1 MTNPI
6 SATIDFELD
15 GLQHGF
21 LQIPHSRNDSAWGSI
36 MLPITVAKNG
46 DGPGAILTGANHGD
60 EYEGPIALHDLAN
73 NIDIDNVRG
82 RVIIIPM
89 MNYPAFQAA
98 TRVSP
103 IDQLNMNRV
112 FPGQAP
118 GTITQLIA
126 DYFTTTLLPMCDYV
140 LDIHSGGKTLEF
152 LPFAAYHELDDKAQQ
167 QACEAATL
175 AFAAPYYLSLI
186 EIDAA
191 GMYDTQAETLGKV
204 FVSTELGGGGTTT
217 PHTAEVARRGVH
229 NFLVHAGILD
239 AKPVLSDVAS
249 IKLDMQQDNAY
260 VFSEHNGLLEP
271 CVKLGDPV
279 QTGDLIA
286 RVYATERTGNAAVE
300 YTATSDG
307 IIVGRHFPSLIKI
320 GDFMNVIARIV
331 QE

>member
-1 MTNPI
+1 MTNSI
-6 SATIDFELD
+6 SASVDFERD

-21 LQIPHSRNDSAWGSI
+21 LKIPHSRNDSAWGSI

-46 DGPGAILTGANHGD
+46 AGPGAILTGANHGD

-73 NIDIDNVRG
+73 KIDIDKLRG

-112 FPGQAP
+112 FPGQSP

-152 LPFAAYHELDDKAQQ
+152 LPFAAYHELDNKAQQ

-191 GMYDTQAETLGKV
+191 GMYDTQAETMGKV

-217 PHTAEVARRGVH
+217 PHTAEVAKRGVH

-239 AKPVLSDVAS
+239 SKPVLADTTS

-260 VFSEHNGLLEP
+260 LFSEHNGLLEP

-286 RVYATERTGNAAVE
+286 RVYATERTGSAAVE

-320 GDFMNVIARIV
+320 GDFMNVIAQIV

>member
-1 MTNPI
+1 MANPI
-6 SATIDFELD
+6 SATIDFERD

-73 NIDIDNVRG
+73 TIDIDKLRG

-98 TRVSP
+98 ARVSP

-118 GTITQLIA
+118 GSVTQLIA
-126 DYFTTTLLPMCDYV
+126 DYFTATLLPMCDYV

-152 LPFAAYHELDDKAQQ
+152 LPFAAYHELEDKAQQ
-167 QACEAATL
+167 QACAAATL

-186 EIDAA
+186 EIDAG
-191 GMYDTQAETLGKV
+191 GMYDTQAETMGKV
-204 FVSTELGGGGTTT
+204 FVSTELGGGGTTS
-217 PHTAEVARRGVH
+217 PHTAGVAKRGVH

-239 AKPVLSDVAS
+239 AKPLAADTPS

-260 VFSEHNGLLEP
+260 VFSQHNGLLEP

-279 QTGDLIA
+279 KTGDLIA
-286 RVYATERTGNAAVE
+286 RVYNTERTGSAPVE

-307 IIVGRHFPSLIKI
+307 IIMGRNFPSLIKI

>member
-6 SATIDFELD
+6 SATIDFERD

-73 NIDIDNVRG
+73 NIDIDNVGG

-126 DYFTTTLLPMCDYV
+126 
-140 LDIHSGGKTLEF
+140 
-152 LPFAAYHELDDKAQQ
+152 
-167 QACEAATL
+167 
-175 AFAAPYYLSLI
+175 
-186 EIDAA
+186 
-191 GMYDTQAETLGKV
+191 
-204 FVSTELGGGGTTT
+204 
-217 PHTAEVARRGVH
+217 
-229 NFLVHAGILD
+229 N
-239 AKPVLSDVAS
+239 
-249 IKLDMQQDNAY
+249 
-260 VFSEHNGLLEP
+260 
-271 CVKLGDPV
+271 
-279 QTGDLIA
+279 
-286 RVYATERTGNAAVE
+286 
-300 YTATSDG
+300 
-307 IIVGRHFPSLIKI
+307 
-320 GDFMNVIARIV
+320 
-331 QE
+331 

>member
-1 MTNPI
+1 
-6 SATIDFELD
+6 
-15 GLQHGF
+15 
-21 LQIPHSRNDSAWGSI
+21 
-36 MLPITVAKNG
+36 MLPITVARNG

-73 NIDIDNVRG
+73 TIDVDKLRG
-82 RVIIIPM
+82 LVIIIPM

-98 TRVSP
+98 ARVSP

-118 GTITQLIA
+118 GTVTQLIA
-126 DYFTTTLLPMCDYV
+126 DYFTSTLLPMCDYV

-152 LPFAAYHELDDKAQQ
+152 LPFAAYHKLEDMMQQ

-175 AFAAPYYLSLI
+175 AFGAPYYLSLI
-186 EIDAA
+186 EIDAG
-191 GMYDTQAETLGKV
+191 GMYDTQAESMGKV
-204 FVSTELGGGGTTT
+204 FVSTELGGGGTTS
-217 PHTAEVARRGVH
+217 PHTAGVAKRGVH

-239 AKPVLSDVAS
+239 ASPLALDTPS

-260 VFSEHNGLLEP
+260 VFSQHNGLLEP

-279 QTGDLIA
+279 KTGDLIA
-286 RVYATERTGNAAVE
+286 RVYNTERTGSAPVE

-307 IIVGRHFPSLIKI
+307 IIMGRNFPSLIKI
-320 GDFMNVIARIV
+320 GDFMNVIAQII

>member
-1 MTNPI
+1 MANPI
-6 SATIDFELD
+6 SATIDFERD

-73 NIDIDNVRG
+73 NIDIDKLRG
-82 RVIIIPM
+82 RIIIIPM

-98 TRVSP
+98 ARVSP

-118 GTITQLIA
+118 GSVTQLIA
-126 DYFTTTLLPMCDYV
+126 DYFTATLLPMCDYV

-152 LPFAAYHELDDKAQQ
+152 LPFAAYHELEDKTQQ

-186 EIDAA
+186 EIDAG
-191 GMYDTQAETLGKV
+191 GMYDTQAETMGKV

-217 PHTAEVARRGVH
+217 PHTAGVARRGVH

-239 AKPVLSDVAS
+239 AEPLVLDTPS

-279 QTGDLIA
+279 KTGDLIA
-286 RVYATERTGNAAVE
+286 RVHATERTGSAPVE
-300 YTATSDG
+300 YIAKSDG
-307 IIVGRHFPSLIKI
+307 IIMGRHFPSLIKI

>member
-1 MTNPI
+1 
-6 SATIDFELD
+6 
-15 GLQHGF
+15 
-21 LQIPHSRNDSAWGSI
+21 
-36 MLPITVAKNG
+36 
-46 DGPGAILTGANHGD
+46 
-60 EYEGPIALHDLAN
+60 
-73 NIDIDNVRG
+73 
-82 RVIIIPM
+82 M

-191 GMYDTQAETLGKV
+191 GMYDTQAEVMGKV
-204 FVSTELGGGGTTT
+204 FVSTELGGGGSASPRTIEI
-217 PHTAEVARRGVH
+217 AKRGVH
-229 NFLVHAGILD
+229 NLLVHAGILKQD
-239 AKPVLSDVAS
+239 PVQSNEPM
-249 IKLDMQQDNAY
+249 IQLDMQQDNAY

-271 CVKLGDPV
+271 CVGLGDPV
-279 QTGDLIA
+279 QKGDLIS
-286 RVYATERTGNAAVE
+286 RVYSTERSGTSPVE
-300 YTATSDG
+300 YHAASDG
-307 IIVGRHFPSLIKI
+307 IIMGRHFPSLIKI
-320 GDFMNVIARIV
+320 GDFMNVIARVI
-331 QE
+331 

>member
-6 SATIDFELD
+6 SATIDFERD

-36 MLPITVAKNG
+36 MLPITVAQNG
-46 DGPGAILTGANHGD
+46 DGPSAILTGANHGD

-73 NIDIDNVRG
+73 NIDIGKLRG

-191 GMYDTQAETLGKV
+191 GMYDTQAETTGKV

-217 PHTAEVARRGVH
+217 PHTTEVARRGVH

-239 AKPVLSDVAS
+239 AKPVPTGVAS

-279 QTGDLIA
+279 KTGDLIA
-286 RVYATERTGNAAVE
+286 RVYATERTGSAAVE
-300 YTATSDG
+300 YTAASDG

-320 GDFMNVIARIV
+320 GDFLNVIARIV

>member
-1 MTNPI
+1 MANPI
-6 SATIDFELD
+6 SATIDFERD

-21 LQIPHSRNDSAWGSI
+21 LQIPYSRNDSAWGSI

-73 NIDIDNVRG
+73 TIDIDKLRG

-98 TRVSP
+98 ARVSP

-118 GTITQLIA
+118 GSVTQLIA
-126 DYFTTTLLPMCDYV
+126 DYFTATLLPMCDYV

-152 LPFAAYHELDDKAQQ
+152 LPFAAYHELEDKAQQ
-167 QACEAATL
+167 KACAAATL

-186 EIDAA
+186 EIDAG
-191 GMYDTQAETLGKV
+191 GMYDTQAETMGKV
-204 FVSTELGGGGTTT
+204 FVSTELGGGGTTS
-217 PHTAEVARRGVH
+217 PHTAGVAKRGVH

-239 AKPVLSDVAS
+239 AKPLAADTPS
-249 IKLDMQQDNAY
+249 IKLDMQQDDAY
-260 VFSEHNGLLEP
+260 VFSQHNGLLEP

-279 QTGDLIA
+279 KTGDLIA
-286 RVYATERTGNAAVE
+286 RVYNTERTGSAPVE

-307 IIVGRHFPSLIKI
+307 IIMGRNFPSLIKI

-331 QE
+331 QD

>member
-1 MTNPI
+1 MANPI
-6 SATIDFELD
+6 SASIDFERD

-21 LQIPHSRNDSAWGSI
+21 LKIPHSRNDSAWGSV
-36 MLPITVAKNG
+36 MLPISYAKNG

-60 EYEGPIALHDLAN
+60 EYEGPIALQHLAN
-73 NIDIDNVRG
+73 SIDLERLRG

-98 TRVSP
+98 QRVSP

-112 FPGQAP
+112 FPGQP
-118 GTITQLIA
+118 KGSITQLIA
-126 DYFTTTLLPMCDYV
+126 DYITTALLPMCDYV

-152 LPFAAYHELDDKAQQ
+152 LPFAAYHELPDSEQQ
-167 QACEAATL
+167 SACEAATL
-175 AFAAPYYLSLI
+175 AFAAPYYISLI
-186 EIDAA
+186 EIDAG
-191 GMYDTQAETLGKV
+191 GMYDTQAEQMGKV
-204 FVSTELGGGGTTT
+204 FVSTELGGGGSTT
-217 PHTAEVARRGVH
+217 PETAQIGKRGVH

-239 AKPVLSDVAS
+239 SDPMLPPAAS

-271 CVKLGDPV
+271 CVALGDPV
-279 QTGDLIA
+279 SRGDLIA
-286 RVYATERTGNAAVE
+286 RVYSTERTGIKPVKYLAE
-300 YTATSDG
+300 SDG

-320 GDFMNVIARIV
+320 GDFMNVIAKVV

>member
-1 MTNPI
+1 MANPI
-6 SATIDFELD
+6 SATIDFERD

-21 LQIPHSRNDSAWGSI
+21 LQIPYSRNDSAWGSI
-36 MLPITVAKNG
+36 MLPITVARNG

-73 NIDIDNVRG
+73 TIDVDKLRG
-82 RVIIIPM
+82 LVIIIPM

-98 TRVSP
+98 ARVSP

-118 GTITQLIA
+118 GTVTQLIA
-126 DYFTTTLLPMCDYV
+126 DYFTSTLLPMCDYV

-152 LPFAAYHELDDKAQQ
+152 LPFAAYHELEDKTQQ

-175 AFAAPYYLSLI
+175 AFGAPYYLSLI
-186 EIDAA
+186 EIDAG
-191 GMYDTQAETLGKV
+191 GMYDTQAESMGKV
-204 FVSTELGGGGTTT
+204 FVSTELGGGGTTS
-217 PHTAEVARRGVH
+217 PHTAGVAKRGVH

-239 AKPVLSDVAS
+239 ASPLALDTPS

-260 VFSEHNGLLEP
+260 VFSQHNGLLEP

-279 QTGDLIA
+279 KTGDLIA
-286 RVYATERTGNAAVE
+286 RVYNTERTGSAPVE

-307 IIVGRHFPSLIKI
+307 IIMGRNFPSLIKI
-320 GDFMNVIARIV
+320 GDFMNVIAQII

>member
-6 SATIDFELD
+6 SATVDFERD

-73 NIDIDNVRG
+73 NIDIDRLHG

-103 IDQLNMNRV
+103 VDQLNMNRV

-118 GTITQLIA
+118 GSITQLIA
-126 DYFTTTLLPMCDYV
+126 DYITSSLLPMCDYV

-152 LPFAAYHELDDKAQQ
+152 LPFAAYHELDDKVQQ

-191 GMYDTQAETLGKV
+191 GMYDTQAETMGKV
-204 FVSTELGGGGTTT
+204 FVSTELGGGGTTN
-217 PHTAEVARRGVH
+217 PLTAEVAKRGVH

-239 AKPVLSDVAS
+239 AKPVLSDISS

-260 VFSEHNGLLEP
+260 VFSEHSGLLEP

-286 RVYATERTGNAAVE
+286 RVYATERTGSAAVE

-320 GDFMNVIARIV
+320 GDFLNVIARIV